1 MTWNDIYNLSLVLA
15 GFSVLTYV
23 VSRIRQRSD
32 QRVHRRNTVVTHRA
46 DGTPNVWYGVTHD
59 LIEQTERSCE
69 LESELESERFPDTI
83 KIYEN

>member
-15 GFSVLTYV
+15 GFSALCYV

-32 QRVHRRNTVVTHRA
+32 QRVQRRHTVVTHRA
-46 DGTPNVWYGVTHD
+46 DGTPNVYSGITGRTVAEID
-59 LIEQTERSCE
+59 AQCQQEV
-69 LESELESERFPDTI
+69 ERFPNTI